1 MAKAMASAGLG
12 ECLLERTR
20 HLMNKNNTGELL
32 VLFNYL
38 KNKLISSDLMK
49 TEKEIIS
56 LIGKQV
62 FRDAS
67 VEHHFPKVARDKNF
81 IALSSISNG
90 NCLYST
96 ISISLFGTNKYCS
109 DLRVMACAE
118 LFLNAEFYA
127 KHPLLLSVFERNK
140 DKFSKFNSVFSCC
153 LSEPVFE
160 KFDKKAI
167 DLVSVC
173 KQEAFLNCSNHTWS
187 SFLMV
192 LSLSFATERCI
203 ATFYPDK
210 PENKYCLI
218 FNDKKIFPHNLS
230 LIHI

>member
-81 IALSSISNG
+81 
-90 NCLYST
+90 
-96 ISISLFGTNKYCS
+96 
-109 DLRVMACAE
+109 M
-118 LFLNAEFYA
+118 
-127 KHPLLLSVFERNK
+127 
-140 DKFSKFNSVFSCC
+140 
-153 LSEPVFE
+153 
-160 KFDKKAI
+160 
-167 DLVSVC
+167 
-173 KQEAFLNCSNHTWS
+173 
-187 SFLMV
+187 
-192 LSLSFATERCI
+192 
-203 ATFYPDK
+203 
-210 PENKYCLI
+210 
-218 FNDKKIFPHNLS
+218 
-230 LIHI
+230 